1 MGYLH
6 SFMSAAIVASAGSG
20 LGSGYCAGAGG
31 GGRTFPPSGAGSCGS
46 DDDCGSAIG
55 GIASGDPDMGASG
68 SALAMG
74 GVTCGVPGTVSSG
87 GALATGGGLG
97 GAPGISPPT
106 GGGSGGAPGF

>member
-20 LGSGYCAGAGG
+20 LRAAYGVWAGG
-31 GGRTFPPSGAGSCGS
+31 GGRAFAPSGAGNCGS

-55 GIASGDPDMGASG
+55 GIANGEPDTGASG

-74 GVTCGVPGTVSSG
+74 GI
-87 GALATGGGLG
+87 A
-97 GAPGISPPT
+97 
-106 GGGSGGAPGF
+106 